1 MEDKKW
7 RQVKDLFLEALDKDG
22 DDRLG
27 FLRQLASRDVSL
39 KDEVQSLIDAH
50 DEADSFIEEPQVTDQ
65 SALLETITGRWAL
78 GRRIGEYRIV
88 RQLGPGSL
96 GATFVGK
103 SPDEEVAIEL
113 VSPEVKI
120 PEVEKAL
127 VSLRA
132 RIETLDHPGLAQ
144 LRETGTTPEGI
155 PFLISEFIRG
165 RRLNRQAN
173 RDSFPLA
180 KRLDLFKEL
189 TGVVAYIHSEG
200 LVHRDI
206 KPRNIL
212 LDDQGAVRLLDVGL
226 PSLFDPGVLQK
237 LEESGDPALTTP
249 YSSPEQ
255 LQGLPPTAVSD
266 LWALGLYLF
275 ELLTGSRPWKDDPDH
290 LKRAILTEKPAR
302 PLETLGALAPEALA
316 TVAAQRATTP
326 AGLEEAL
333 RPFEAFF
340 VKALAKT
347 PEARFGNTVDLLENL
362 PSLG

>member
-1 MEDKKW
+1 MEDKQW
-7 RQVKDLFLEALDKDG
+7 RKVKDLFLEALDKDG

-27 FLRQLASRDVSL
+27 FLRRLGSQNQSL

-50 DEADSFIEEPQVTDQ
+50 DEAETFIEEPQVTDQ

-78 GRRIGEYRIV
+78 GRRIGDFRIV

-103 SPDEEVAIEL
+103 STSEEVAIEL
-113 VSPEVKI
+113 VSPEVRI

-127 VSLRA
+127 VGLRA

-155 PFLISEFIRG
+155 PFLISEFVRG
-165 RRLNRQAN
+165 RRLNRQADREN
-173 RDSFPLA
+173 FPLA
-180 KRLDLFKEL
+180 KRLELFKEL

-212 LDDQGAVRLLDVGL
+212 LDDHGAVRLLDVGL
-226 PSLFDPGVLQK
+226 PSLFDPGVLLK
-237 LEESGDPALTTP
+237 FEESFDPSLTTP

-255 LQGLPPTAVSD
+255 LEGLPPTTASD

-275 ELLTGSRPWKDDPDH
+275 ELLTGSRPWEDEPDH
-290 LKRAILTEKPAR
+290 LKRAILTKKPAR
-302 PLETLGALAPEALA
+302 PLETLDSLTPEALA

-326 AGLEEAL
+326 STLRSAL
-333 RPFEAFF
+333 LPFNAFF
-340 VKALAKT
+340 AKALAKA
-347 PEARFGNTVDLLENL
+347 PGARFGNTVDLLENL
-362 PSLG
+362 PDLG